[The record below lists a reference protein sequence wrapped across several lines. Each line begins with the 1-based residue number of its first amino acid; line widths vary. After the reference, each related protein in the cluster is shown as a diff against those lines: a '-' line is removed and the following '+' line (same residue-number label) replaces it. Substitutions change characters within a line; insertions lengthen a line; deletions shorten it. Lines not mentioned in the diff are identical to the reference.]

1 LRAVSAHAEAG
12 ADIVVDRQLGL
23 RIAISVVAVLA
34 AGIAAFEDAI
44 GITVSAAV
52 LGLLT
57 LAALPWLAS
66 LLQSA
71 ELPGGWKLEF
81 RRLESEQQRQRADLD
96 LLRFLI
102 SGFVTDA
109 ELMHLQKLA
118 ARAPFPF
125 VRGPETSYFLN
136 ELRRLRSLGLI
147 ENAPGKGVRVLE
159 REGGDLGSYFSV
171 TPRGRE
177 YLRLRAEAGDADRD

>member
-1 LRAVSAHAEAG
+1 M
-12 ADIVVDRQLGL
+12 DRQLGL
-23 RIAISVVAVLA
+23 RISITVVALLVA
-34 AGIAAFEDAI
+34 VIAALEDAI
-44 GITVSAAV
+44 GIKVTATV

-57 LAALPWLAS
+57 IAALPWLAS

-81 RRLESEQQRQRADLD
+81 RKLESEQQKQRADLD
-96 LLRFLI
+96 VLRFLI

-109 ELMHLQKLA
+109 ELIHLQKLA
-118 ARAPFPF
+118 SRTPFPF

-147 ENAPGKGVRVLE
+147 KNARGKGVRALE
-159 REGGDLGSYFSV
+159 REGGDVGDYFSV

-177 YLRLRAEAGDADRD
+177 YLRLRAERDDVDRV